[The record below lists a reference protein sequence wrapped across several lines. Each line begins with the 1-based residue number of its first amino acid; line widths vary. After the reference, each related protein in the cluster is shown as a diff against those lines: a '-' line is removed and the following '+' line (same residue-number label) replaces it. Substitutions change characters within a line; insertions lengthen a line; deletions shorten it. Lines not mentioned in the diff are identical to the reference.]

1 MTQLNIWGQSRPAS
15 RRDQHVRRRTHAG
28 AFQPRGDT
36 LVVARAAASAWTND
50 STDGMENENGHGRT
64 HTTCRLPLAS
74 PSATTPT
81 GNPCCLLDPDLPN

>member
-50 STDGMENENGHGRT
+50 STDGMENGNGH
-64 HTTCRLPLAS
+64 HVPAHHLPLAS